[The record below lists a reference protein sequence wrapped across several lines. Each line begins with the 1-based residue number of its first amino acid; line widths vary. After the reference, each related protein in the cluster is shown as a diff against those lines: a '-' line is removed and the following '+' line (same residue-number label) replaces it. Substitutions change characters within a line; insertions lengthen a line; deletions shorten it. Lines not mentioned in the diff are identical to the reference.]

1 MSSLSSHILDIS
13 RGKPAAG
20 VVVRLLR
27 LEGEA
32 YQELGRGTTNDNGRI
47 AAFSDQP
54 LPAGRYQLIAE
65 LGDWFAARDLQSL
78 YPCACIDFVLGEDDE
93 HYHLPFTIAPG
104 GWSTYRGS

>member
-27 LEGEA
+27 LEGA
-32 YQELGRGTTNDNGRI
+32 GRQELARAVTSDNGRI
-47 AAFSDQP
+47 AAFSEQP
-54 LPAGRYQLIAE
+54 LAAGRYQLVAE
-65 LGDWFAARDLQSL
+65 LGDWFAAKGQQSL
-78 YPCACIDFVLGEDDE
+78 YPCACIDFVLGEGDE

>member
-13 RGKPAAG
+13 RGQPAVG

-27 LEGEA
+27 LEGETW
-32 YQELGRGTTNDNGRI
+32 QPLGQAATDPNGRI
-47 AAFSDQP
+47 AAFTDQP
-54 LPAGRYQLIAE
+54 LSAGRYQLIAE
-65 LGDWFAARDLQSL
+65 LGDWFAAEGQQSL
-78 YPCACIDFVLGEDDE
+78 YPCARIDFVVGDDDQ